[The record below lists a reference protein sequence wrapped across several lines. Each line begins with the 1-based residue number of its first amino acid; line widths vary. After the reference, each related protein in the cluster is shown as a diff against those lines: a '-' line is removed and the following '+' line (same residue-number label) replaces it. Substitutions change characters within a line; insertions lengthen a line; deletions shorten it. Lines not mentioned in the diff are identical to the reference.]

1 MAASMARAWLACA
14 VILVELQCG
23 ASFCSVPLEHSVKS
37 GKPQRGEGMKL
48 PALRSCLAPATI
60 LLVRH
65 GQTEWNVQGR
75 YQGHMDSPLTAR
87 GRQEAQL
94 LGKSLPKRLKE
105 SNKMIDNVFSSDL
118 ERARDTA
125 KIISAEIGIDTIH
138 TDTKLR
144 ERGFGIFEGLTR
156 EEVKSR
162 YPEEMS
168 TFAKMD
174 LDYKVAQNHPGK
186 VSLVVTHGAVIS
198 LLMRWM
204 LGIPFSPQSQ
214 AHADFKIRNS
224 CLCELRYVGTKW
236 EVLSF
241 GDVAHCELDHI
252 LKLKS
257 PLTPCT
263 PVDRFTFALAFLSGG
278 ACEKPWDVA
287 DKPRKVR
294 SGVKVTW

>member
-1 MAASMARAWLACA
+1 MLAPWRRPCLACA

-94 LGKSLPKRLKE
+94 LGKRLKE

-174 LDYKVAQNHPGK
+174 LDYKVPGGDSRREVLDRTMQCLQDVAQNHPGK

-252 LKLKS
+252 LQR
-257 PLTPCT
+257 
-263 PVDRFTFALAFLSGG
+263 V
-278 ACEKPWDVA
+278 
-287 DKPRKVR
+287 
-294 SGVKVTW
+294 